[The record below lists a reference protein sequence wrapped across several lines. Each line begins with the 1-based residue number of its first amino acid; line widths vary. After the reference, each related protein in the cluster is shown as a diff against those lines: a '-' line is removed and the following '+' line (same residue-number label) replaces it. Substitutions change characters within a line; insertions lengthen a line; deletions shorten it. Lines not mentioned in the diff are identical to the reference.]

1 MTPPSNHPGGG
12 GTTNHPPA
20 NNHPPHTM
28 TTSRTGT
35 TGHKRWRAA
44 VLKRDRAAG
53 QTTCPTCGVTLAWDT
68 SLQPDSPEPDH
79 ITPWSL
85 GGTNTLDNGRT
96 ICRRCNQRRGNGRN
110 NAPKRRR
117 TGTTTTLVAW

>member
-1 MTPPSNHPGGG
+1 MT
-12 GTTNHPPA
+12 A
-20 NNHPPHTM
+20 
-28 TTSRTGT
+28 SRTGT
-35 TGHKRWRAA
+35 ISHKRWREA
-44 VLKRDRAAG
+44 VLKRDQAAG
-53 QTTCPTCGVTLAWDT
+53 QTTCPTCGVTLAWGT
-68 SLQPDSPEPDH
+68 TLQPNSPEPDH

-110 NAPKRRR
+110 NTPKRRR